1 MELQGAPG
9 KPWIPKLTLED
20 YLNLEHLDVIDPV
33 ILRKIIMMHGFNSN
47 KIKKGDLLDVV
58 RSINLMDV
66 HRSTL
71 LSDVSSNA
79 FLGLNDVIRDLS
91 LLHWQECCTSSIKT
105 FNSVTS
111 FCSGVVKFSPKSSK
125 QNCNI
130 ASNSQEESEDH
141 ETQSRALKKKQP
153 NNVIQTNSEAQPM
166 DLQQP
171 NIPTVWNVYKRRT
184 KRHVEG
190 DVEESTLVT
199 YNGEQV
205 DQMNRPKAHFGKQ
218 VDLVKRPKVRYRELM
233 DVVNLPKSHYGEQVD
248 QVNFPK
254 AHYEEQVDPFDRP
267 KVHYREQADQVKRP
281 NAYDGKQVDPVKKCK
296 RGINKPIWLKG
307 YIH

>member
-141 ETQSRALKKKQP
+141 ETQSRALKK
-153 NNVIQTNSEAQPM
+153 I
-166 DLQQP
+166 
-171 NIPTVWNVYKRRT
+171 
-184 KRHVEG
+184 
-190 DVEESTLVT
+190 EESTLVT